1 VIVPTKVFIVDDDA
15 AVCRLFSQMLT
26 RFGYATVAEMDGRK
40 AMQRLQSEE
49 FDIVLLDL
57 RMPEVDSITL
67 LSRIKQEFP
76 ELPVIIVTGHGSIE
90 NAVESMR
97 AGAID
102 FVTKPVEM
110 SELDIRIKRA
120 LEHMHTRRLATTD
133 GLTGL
138 SNYRTFDER
147 LAQEVDR
154 ANRYNRPLSLIM
166 LDIDH
171 FKRFNDTYGH
181 PKGDQALVGM
191 AHALRKLSRAS
202 DIVARYG
209 GEEFALILP
218 ETDREKAIAL
228 GERLRAYV
236 EQNQLADHDS
246 RSAPPLTISV
256 GIANHTPPHTKEDLL
271 EAADMALYRAKRA
284 GRNRI
289 AIGECEPTE
298 PTS

>member
-1 VIVPTKVFIVDDDA
+1 MSTKVFIVDDDA

-26 RFGYATVAEMDGRK
+26 RFGYETATEMDGRK
-40 AMQRLQSEE
+40 VIQRLHSED

-57 RMPEVDSITL
+57 RMPEVDSIAL
-67 LSRIKQEFP
+67 LSQIKQDFE

-110 SELDIRIKRA
+110 SVLDIRIKRA
-120 LEHMHTRRLATTD
+120 LEHTHTRRLATTD

-138 SNYRTFDER
+138 SNYRTFSER

-154 ANRYNRPLSLIM
+154 ANRYHRPLSLIM

-171 FKRFNDTYGH
+171 FKLFNDTYGH
-181 PKGDQALVGM
+181 PKGDHALVGI
-191 AHALRKLSRAS
+191 ARALRELSRAS

-228 GERLRAYV
+228 GGRLRAHI
-236 EQNQLADHDS
+236 EACQLSDQDS
-246 RSAPPLTISV
+246 TPAPALTVSV
-256 GIANHTPPHTKEDLL
+256 GIASHTPPHSKEDLL

-289 AIGECEPTE
+289 AIGECEPTN
-298 PTS
+298 PAP

>member
-1 VIVPTKVFIVDDDA
+1 VSTKVFIVDDDA

-26 RFGYATVAEMDGRK
+26 RFGYETATEMDGRK
-40 AMQRLQSEE
+40 VIQRLHSED

-57 RMPEVDSITL
+57 RMPEVDSIAL
-67 LSRIKQEFP
+67 LSQIKQDFE

-110 SELDIRIKRA
+110 SVLDIRIKRA
-120 LEHMHTRRLATTD
+120 LEHTHTRRLATTD

-138 SNYRTFDER
+138 SNYRTFSER

-154 ANRYNRPLSLIM
+154 ANRYHRPLSLIM

-171 FKRFNDTYGH
+171 FKLFNDTYGH
-181 PKGDQALVGM
+181 PKGDHALVGI
-191 AHALRKLSRAS
+191 ARALRELSRAS

-228 GERLRAYV
+228 GDRLRAHI
-236 EQNQLADHDS
+236 EACQLSDEDS
-246 RSAPPLTISV
+246 TSAPALTVSV
-256 GIANHTPPHTKEDLL
+256 GIASHTPPHSKEDLL

-289 AIGECEPTE
+289 AIGECEPTN
-298 PTS
+298 PAP